1 MDNDIETEIQEI
13 ESQLNEFDDLKNENQ
28 PDNEHL
34 IVSTTDD
41 TPSEPKKNIK
51 NLIMA
56 NIMYISIFMGVFIVS
71 IICMY
76 VLKPSFVTYVKEMND
91 EEVKKVSVLK
101 VISISAIISAAST
114 GGYYFYKKR

>member
-34 IVSTTDD
+34 IASTTDD

-76 VLKPSFVTYVKEMND
+76 ALKPSFVTYIKEIND